1 VVVETP
7 QGRSRPVPFLID
19 TPLRVTG
26 FEPEAVMPGEEV
38 TAKGAGFAEGA
49 ASVTVAGK
57 AAEVVEA
64 RRDGLRFKVP
74 ALEAAEGTVVPVLV
88 RVGKEAAKPAELILG
103 RLPIVLAASP
113 ARGVAGDK
121 LVLQGRGFAS
131 DAAGNGVTFAGV
143 PAFVLSA
150 SPRELTVLAP
160 NPGLDRVENQAEVVV
175 RAGGQASAGRA
186 VFTVVRPAGSSF
198 VLRFYPAAV
207 APGNVTQA
215 YVASDMGPLFL
226 LASPAGAPSLIERSA
241 RYATALNAAFDRAL
255 TGQAVVFEARAQPA
269 AGIGITGAPDLM
281 AAVAPEDVAAYGPA
295 GTAPLAPAGLAEHWA
310 ALLNDYMA
318 VFVKGEKPYRVLALS
333 PLGRSLVDLRAA
345 LAPHPGAPISSERV
359 AGLSPDLL
367 SRLRMAA
374 LGPGGGG
381 GADAG
386 AGHGAA
392 AVLEGQWDGEMQ
404 DQNAASKPI
413 TVRLR
418 VDGPRIEGKL
428 TNRSL
433 AVTMDVALRDVSFE
447 RGVLTFLLPS
457 GAATRTF
464 RGKVAGGSITGT
476 LHATPGGPAI
486 GTFSLRNEP

>member
-1 VVVETP
+1 
-7 QGRSRPVPFLID
+7 
-19 TPLRVTG
+19 
-26 FEPEAVMPGEEV
+26 
-38 TAKGAGFAEGA
+38 
-49 ASVTVAGK
+49 
-57 AAEVVEA
+57 
-64 RRDGLRFKVP
+64 
-74 ALEAAEGTVVPVLV
+74 
-88 RVGKEAAKPAELILG
+88 
-103 RLPIVLAASP
+103 
-113 ARGVAGDK
+113 
-121 LVLQGRGFAS
+121 
-131 DAAGNGVTFAGV
+131 
-143 PAFVLSA
+143 
-150 SPRELTVLAP
+150 
-160 NPGLDRVENQAEVVV
+160 
-175 RAGGQASAGRA
+175 
-186 VFTVVRPAGSSF
+186 
-198 VLRFYPAAV
+198 
-207 APGNVTQA
+207 
-215 YVASDMGPLFL
+215 
-226 LASPAGAPSLIERSA
+226 
-241 RYATALNAAFDRAL
+241 
-255 TGQAVVFEARAQPA
+255 VVFVARAQPA

-345 LAPHPGAPISSERV
+345 LAPRPGAPISSERV

-404 DQNAASKPI
+404 DENAAPKPI

-418 VDGPRIEGKL
+418 VDGTRIEGKL

-447 RGVLTFLLPS
+447 RGVLTFVLPS

-476 LHATPGGPAI
+476 LHATPAGPAI